1 MPSPAFTKVYQ
12 SCVATMRFTNRPSE
26 TIFRFWYGNHMDI
39 LCEAL
44 YYVKL
49 RSLLSLLSFILLSL
63 FSYLLH
69 IIGAFLQAHRA
80 IVRHWVSAMEEA
92 F

>member
-1 MPSPAFTKVYQ
+1 MK
-12 SCVATMRFTNRPSE
+12 M
-26 TIFRFWYGNHMDI
+26 

-49 RSLLSLLSFILLSL
+49 SSLLSLLSFIFLSL
-63 FSYLLH
+63 FINLLH
-69 IIGAFLQAHRA
+69 IIGALWQAHST
-80 IVRHWVSAMEEA
+80 IVRYWVSAMEEA